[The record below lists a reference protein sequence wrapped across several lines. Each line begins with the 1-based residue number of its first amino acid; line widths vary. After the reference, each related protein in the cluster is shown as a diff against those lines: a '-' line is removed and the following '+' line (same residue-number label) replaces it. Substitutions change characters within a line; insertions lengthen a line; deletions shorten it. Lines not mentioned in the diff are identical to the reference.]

1 MEEMV
6 YKTKGVC
13 STRIHLAI
21 NDGVLIKVRF
31 ESGCDGNLQ
40 AISRLV
46 EGMSIGKVIKSLK
59 GIGCD
64 GKSTSCP
71 DQLAR
76 ALETMEQKQ
85 DDLNSVIT
93 DETLSD

>member
-1 MEEMV
+1 MEEIV

-13 STRIHLAI
+13 ATRIYLTI
-21 NDGVLIKVRF
+21 KDEVLIKVRF

-46 EGMSIGKVIKSLK
+46 EGMSVAEVIKCLK
-59 GIGCD
+59 GISCD

-76 ALETMEQKQ
+76 ALENRPKSPILLNEEQNMK
-85 DDLNSVIT
+85 V
-93 DETLSD
+93 